1 MTPPTMCEALV
12 LYGRDNTG
20 NRAGLIPPRRCRRL
34 ATSGEYCGVHA
45 PQADIQDL
53 IRRCM
58 NPSWE
63 RHVEVWEAD
72 KRRAAEATGRRLAER
87 LAQLSRK
94 HDLSRVAAFLSVRAS
109 DVAKVWAA
117 S

>member
-1 MTPPTMCEALV
+1 MCEALV
-12 LYGRDNTG
+12 FYGRDGTG

-45 PQADIQDL
+45 PQADLLDL
-53 IRRCM
+53 YRRCV

-72 KRRAAEATGRRLAER
+72 KRRAAEAAGRRLAAR
-87 LAQLSRK
+87 LAELAGKR
-94 HDLSRVAAFLSVRAS
+94 DLVRVAAFLRVNAS
-109 DVAKVWAA
+109 EVAQAWAA